1 MTPEGES
8 DNLRNLEQHAAEAKD
23 EQGDNADP
31 ETDEQTVVDPGAE
44 DAEPADAAGGPDEGS
59 GGDYGVENDMRP
71 GGPAPGEAEADGPKK
86 SISEDVTGKEETEDM
101 SELHT
106 DD

>member
-1 MTPEGES
+1 MPEGES
-8 DNLRNLEQHAAEAKD
+8 ENLRDLEEHAAEAKD
-23 EQGDNADP
+23 EQGGNADP
-31 ETDEQTVVDPGAE
+31 ETDEQPT
-44 DAEPADAAGGPDEGS
+44 ADSDDS
-59 GGDYGVENDMRP
+59 GGGEVGSDAGTDSDYGVENDMRP
-71 GGPAPGEAEADGPKK
+71 GGPAAGEADADGPTK

>member
-8 DNLRNLEQHAAEAKD
+8 ANLSDLEEHAAEAKRD
-23 EQGDNADP
+23 QAED
-31 ETDEQTVVDPGAE
+31 DPGEEQQAE
-44 DAEPADAAGGPDEGS
+44 DAEAASPAAPGEEGS
-59 GGDYGVENDMRP
+59 DSEYGVENDMRP
-71 GGPAPGEAEADGPKK
+71 GGPAAGEAETDGPTKT
-86 SISEDVTGKEETEDM
+86 IDEDVTGNEETEDM

>member
-8 DNLRNLEQHAAEAKD
+8 DNLRNLEQHAADAKD
-23 EQGDNADP
+23 AQEEGDEGA
-31 ETDEQTVVDPGAE
+31 DEQQAE
-44 DAEPADAAGGPDEGS
+44 DSSASEVAAPGEEGS
-59 GGDYGVENDMRP
+59 DTEYGVENDMRP
-71 GGPAPGEAEADGPKK
+71 GGPAAGEADTDGPKK